1 MAEGRRPFNSS
12 MIYPSQ
18 RSQTSFVKEPWCYP
32 SLRRPSYLVR
42 YLNSS
47 VDAHRRNLT
56 RAVVNRRPRRDS
68 SRGDHTINTRLIPAL
83 SVPNQILQA
92 EDELASITSSTVRPQ
107 PWAAH
112 HSHRD

>member
-47 VDAHRRNLT
+47 VDAHRRKFDTGCRKSAAETGLVT
-56 RAVVNRRPRRDS
+56 RRS
-68 SRGDHTINTRLIPAL
+68 HK
-83 SVPNQILQA
+83 
-92 EDELASITSSTVRPQ
+92 STHV
-107 PWAAH
+107 
-112 HSHRD
+112 

>member
-1 MAEGRRPFNSS
+1 MAEGRRSFNSS
-12 MIYPSQ
+12 MI
-18 RSQTSFVKEPWCYP
+18 QTSFVKEPWCYP

-68 SRGDHTINTRLIPAL
+68 SRGDHTNQHTFDTG
-83 SVPNQILQA
+83 SVGP
-92 EDELASITSSTVRPQ
+92 
-107 PWAAH
+107 
-112 HSHRD
+112 